1 MRARRGVRAQSG
13 RAALAGVMVFV
24 EGVSRNVLDTFGI
37 HSESKLVSG
46 NRSPNTHAEGILACE
61 ARRGALVDAGTNVDG
76 EHWRVCPFPS
86 RKAPGACPTHSAS
99 TSSPNSSPET
109 AVQTHMPREFGMRGE
124 GLGMRGHVRPQETV
138 QSVEGMPCGMSC
150 TVRLMGRVTIVRG
163 QLRGAR
169 PVARCE
175 ASCEVRGQLRGKL
188 QSGGIQHAD
197 VRIHLP
203 GLDTDQSASR
213 VHSSFTGAERGAAAG
228 GASPCEGRTPCKDGT
243 ECPTGRGLH
252 ALSRARVVHE

>member
-99 TSSPNSSPET
+99 TSSPNTSPET

-169 PVARCE
+169 PVARQVAEWRDPACRR
-175 ASCEVRGQLRGKL
+175 ANPSAGARHRPIRLSCSLLLHG
-188 QSGGIQHAD
+188 
-197 VRIHLP
+197 
-203 GLDTDQSASR
+203 
-213 VHSSFTGAERGAAAG
+213 G
-228 GASPCEGRTPCKDGT
+228 GAGSCCWRRIT
-243 ECPTGRGLH
+243 
-252 ALSRARVVHE
+252 V